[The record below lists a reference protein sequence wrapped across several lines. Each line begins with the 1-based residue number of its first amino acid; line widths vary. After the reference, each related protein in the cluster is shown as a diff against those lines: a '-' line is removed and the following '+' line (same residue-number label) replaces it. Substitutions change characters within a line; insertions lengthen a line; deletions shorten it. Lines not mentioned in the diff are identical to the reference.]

1 MCRGDLRPILNLVI
15 NVSYE
20 IGFVVQRNDSPFI
33 RNLPAEVNSEKKLQK
48 IPEKLIMQKIF
59 YGQNFLS
66 VEYERKTF
74 TGVESTENENYTRK
88 E

>member
-1 MCRGDLRPILNLVI
+1 
-15 NVSYE
+15 
-20 IGFVVQRNDSPFI
+20 
-33 RNLPAEVNSEKKLQK
+33 
-48 IPEKLIMQKIF
+48 MQKIF

-88 E
+88 EWISD

>member
-1 MCRGDLRPILNLVI
+1 M
-15 NVSYE
+15 
-20 IGFVVQRNDSPFI
+20 QRTDSPFI
-33 RNLPAEVNSEKKLQK
+33 TDSLAEFNFEKLQN

-66 VEYERKTF
+66 AEYERKTF
-74 TGVESTENENYTRK
+74 PEVESTENENYTRK